1 MRALSTGNP
10 LSRSWWT
17 FALRGLC
24 AIGFAAVAWT
34 WPRLALTLLVTLF
47 GAYALVD
54 GLLAIVS
61 AARAVERSQR
71 AWPLALEGGFGVGI
85 GVAILL
91 SPMVST
97 AAVIVTVLLSAWA
110 LCTGVL
116 ELVAS
121 ARLRRVIKGEW
132 TLALSGLVRIAL
144 GVVLIM
150 RRQAGL
156 RALIWTIALYMAVY
170 GVSLLAL
177 SVRLKR
183 FRRAAAPGERP
194 PGGVTPQPV

>member
-17 FALRGLC
+17 FTLRGLL
-24 AIGFAAVAWT
+24 AIAFAVIGWT

-47 GAYALVD
+47 GAYALID

-61 AARAVERSQR
+61 AARAAARNER
-71 AWPLALEGGFGVGI
+71 AWPLALEGVFGVGV
-85 GVAILL
+85 GVAVLL
-91 SPMVST
+91 SPVVST
-97 AAVIVTVLLSAWA
+97 AAVFVTVLLSAWA

-116 ELVAS
+116 ELFAS

-132 TLALSGLVRIAL
+132 TLALSGLTRIAL
-144 GVVLIM
+144 GVVLLV

-156 RALIWTIALYMAVY
+156 RALMWTIALYMAIY

-183 FRRAAAPGERP
+183 FRRVAAAGERP
-194 PGGVTPQPV
+194 HGGVTPQPV